1 MTSLIMRKTTCWLFA
16 LLTVGAVSI
25 SAQSVRLATLAPT
38 GASAH
43 KSLAK
48 MGQAW
53 ARAGAR
59 TTIYADG
66 KMGGESQMV
75 RRMRLGQ
82 IQAAALTAQGLAVID
97 ESVKSLQML
106 PMIFRSLE
114 EYDHVLG
121 KIAPEIEAKFRAKG
135 FEILFWSDLGYVQFF
150 SKEEARRIGDFRKMK
165 MFVWS
170 GDTQMQSLM
179 KTLGMHGVPLE
190 QTESLTGLQ
199 TGLVDMISSVP
210 VYALAGQFYRSAGHM
225 LRINWAPLSGGLV
238 FDKKV
243 WDRLPASRQAQLRAA
258 AKTAGEEIRKLGR
271 RESEL
276 AIKAMAKRGL
286 KVIEPTADD
295 RADWEKF
302 VQTVYPEIRGKIVP
316 ADMFDRIQSL
326 VNEYRA
332 GAGK

>member
-1 MTSLIMRKTTCWLFA
+1 MCSPRSKLTTCLLAFA
-16 LLTVGAVSI
+16 AAGMIQLT
-25 SAQSVRLATLAPT
+25 AQSVRLATLAPT

-48 MGQAW
+48 MGDTW
-53 ARAGAR
+53 SRAGAR

-82 IQAAALTAQGLAVID
+82 IQAAALTAQGMAVID
-97 ESVKSLQML
+97 ESVKTLQML
-106 PMIFRSLE
+106 PMMFHSLE
-114 EYDHVLG
+114 EFDHVLA
-121 KIAPEIEAKFRAKG
+121 KVAPEIEKKFREKG

-150 SKEEARRIGDFRKMK
+150 SKNEARRIDDFRQMK

-190 QTESLTGLQ
+190 QTEALTGLQ
-199 TGLVDMISSVP
+199 TGLVDMASTVP
-210 VYALAGQFYRSAGHM
+210 VYALAGQIYRSAGHM
-225 LRINWAPLSGGLV
+225 LKINWAPLSGGLV

-243 WDRLPASRQAQLRAA
+243 WDKLPAARQQQLRDA
-258 AKTAGEEIRKLGR
+258 AKQAGREIREHGR

-276 AIKAMAKRGL
+276 AVAAMAKRGL
-286 KVIEPTADD
+286 KVITPSTEDL
-295 RADWEKF
+295 ADWERF
-302 VQTVYPEIRGKIVP
+302 AQSMYPEIRGKIVP
-316 ADMFDRIQSL
+316 ADMFDRIQTL
-326 VNEYRA
+326 AREYRA
-332 GAGK
+332 GVGR

>member
-1 MTSLIMRKTTCWLFA
+1 MRTLTHWLLA
-16 LLTVGAVSI
+16 VLLAGGANL
-25 SAQSVRLATLAPT
+25 SAQSIRLATLAPT

-43 KSLAK
+43 KSLSK

-53 ARAGAR
+53 SRAGVQ

-97 ESVKSLQML
+97 ESVKTLQML
-106 PMIFRSLE
+106 PLMFRSLE
-114 EYDHVLG
+114 EYDHVLS
-121 KIAPEIEAKFRAKG
+121 KIAPELEETFRTNG

-150 SKEEARRIGDFRKMK
+150 SKEPARRIDDFRKMK

-170 GDTQMQSLM
+170 GDTQIQSLM
-179 KTLGMHGVPLE
+179 KTLGMNGVPLE
-190 QTESLTGLQ
+190 QTEALTGLQ
-199 TGLVDMISSVP
+199 TGLVDMATTVP
-210 VYALAGQFYRSAGHM
+210 VYALAGQFYRSAEHM
-225 LRINWAPLSGGLV
+225 LKINWAPLSGGLV
-238 FDKKV
+238 IEKRT
-243 WDRLPASRQAQLRAA
+243 WDRLPAARQQQLRAA
-258 AKTAGEEIRKLGR
+258 AREAGKEIREYGR

-276 AIKAMAKRGL
+276 AVEAMAKRGL
-286 KVIEPTADD
+286 KVLEPTAEDL
-295 RADWEKF
+295 ADWEKF

-316 ADMFDRIQSL
+316 AETFDRIQSL
-326 VNEYRA
+326 VKEYRA